1 MGKPNWTISENPKN
15 RRWYVNF
22 PAGLDADSYPSVAE
36 LKDAAL
42 GKGIDSFSLQSDAA
56 LEKNLRKAA
65 DCAGDE
71 FSFPVVI
78 EPTFDVRII
87 VTPDKTSA
95 TLYIRKAADRRPL
108 DLKLVSAALNASRL
122 KGMDSAKIKDEINRF
137 KDSPALELNDFVV
150 ANGTPASRGKDRELL
165 ANIDWMPE
173 AERTETIARV
183 AAYRAKQPQTEADRL
198 FPVAEATN
206 LARVEQHQ
214 IVYSLTPAETGA
226 DGTDVYGNKLPGLP
240 GNDPFIQ
247 LSENVSIGATGFK
260 AEIGGLLLES
270 RTENCIRIRVVP
282 HADGKATP
290 VVSEDNMSVSLILES
305 DEGAGEPLTAAAALD
320 SLAKKGIQ
328 GKINRELIE
337 QTVEEVRRSKKS
349 AEIVVLKGKS
359 PVSPGSSLVTW
370 NAGSPLDA
378 ALVNIQ
384 EGDLIL
390 TAEKLS
396 GGSDGVDVYGTAI
409 KASSGES
416 APIPGHDDTIGEETQ
431 GSTTKYI
438 AKKNG
443 CLTLAD
449 DRLSVSASRELACDV
464 DEKTGDI
471 QFPGDL
477 VVKGTIRTGRA
488 VKAAGE
494 LRVEGG
500 AEASLVSSD
509 ICVSMTEGIAGAGR
523 GTVWAKQTIH
533 LAFAENARL
542 LAGQDITVDNYCFQ
556 CTVKTNGMVFM
567 KGNPG
572 VLLGGTIRASKGVE
586 VYELGSEKTIRTS
599 ISFGQNYLVSDQ
611 IEVCEKES
619 LKIRETIAKIDEE
632 MKRTSATDPAI
643 HELRRKKLEFLKRNE
658 KLTVRIFTLKEQF
671 ETHVISHI
679 RVENTVYPGVIL
691 ESHGRY
697 YEVREQKNH
706 VIFTFDQTTGQIV
719 CKPIDL

>member
-15 RRWYVNF
+15 KRWYVTF
-22 PAGLDADSYPSVAE
+22 PSGLDADSYPSAAE
-36 LKDAAL
+36 LKDACL
-42 GKGIDSFSLQSDAA
+42 DKGIDSFSMQSDTA
-56 LEKNLRKAA
+56 LEKNLRKAV

-71 FSFPVVI
+71 FSFPIVI

-87 VTPDKTSA
+87 VSPDKTSA

-108 DLKLVSAALNASRL
+108 DLKLVSAALNTSKL
-122 KGMDSAKIKDEINRF
+122 KGMDSAKIKEEINRF

-150 ANGTPASRGKDRELL
+150 AEGMPASRGKDRELL
-165 ANIDWMPE
+165 ANIDWLPE
-173 AERTETIARV
+173 EERAEMIARV
-183 AAYRAKQPQTEADRL
+183 AAFHAKQPQTDADRL

-206 LARVEQHQ
+206 IAKVEQQQ

-240 GNDPFIQ
+240 GNDPFIHIA
-247 LSENVSIGATGFK
+247 ENVSIGATGFK

-270 RTENCIRIRVVP
+270 RSENGIKVRVVP
-282 HADGKATP
+282 FADGKATP

-305 DEGAGEPLTAAAALD
+305 DEGAGEPLTATSALD
-320 SLAKKGIQ
+320 ILAKQGLQ

-337 QTVEEVRRSKKS
+337 QTIEEVRKYKKS
-349 AEIVVLKGKS
+349 AEIVILKGKA
-359 PVSPGSSLVTW
+359 PVPPGSSLVTW

-396 GGSDGVDVYGTAI
+396 GGSDGIDVYGAAI
-409 KASSGES
+409 KASTGEGE
-416 APIPGHDDTIGEETQ
+416 PLPGHDDTIGEETQ
-431 GSTTKYI
+431 ESTTKYL
-438 AKKNG
+438 AKQNG
-443 CLTLAD
+443 CLVLAD
-449 DRLSVSASRELACDV
+449 NQLSISASRELTGDI
-464 DEKTGDI
+464 DDKTGDI
-471 QFPGDL
+471 QFPGSL
-477 VVKGTIRTGRA
+477 VLKGTIRTGRA
-488 VKAAGE
+488 VKAAGD
-494 LRVEGG
+494 LLIEGG
-500 AEASLVSSD
+500 AEASLVSSEC
-509 ICVSMTEGIAGAGR
+509 CVSMTGGIAGAGR

-533 LAFAENARL
+533 LGFAENARL

-556 CTVKTNGMVFM
+556 CTVKTNGMLFM

-619 LKIRETIAKIDEE
+619 HKIRETIAKIDEE

-671 ETHVISHI
+671 ETHIISHI

-691 ESHGRY
+691 ETHGRY
-697 YEVREQKNH
+697 FEVREQKNH

-719 CKPIDL
+719 CKPIEL

>member
-349 AEIVVLKGKS
+349 AEIVVLKGKA